1 MYCWYFGGKTQ
12 KGYGKRYVYVF
23 AESNQNKHMTPT
35 LYDSTSFRYVSGIV
49 STNDAKNKNKFK
61 VLQDSIWS
69 QWISNRLSN
78 FLADSFRAIW
88 YWFSCKSI
96 FVAISQYSIIFLICR
111 VRQRR
116 NRGDQC
122 GLLRRVN
129 THSAPRGGGHSLIWH
144 IRVCA
149 IYASIDV

>member
-1 MYCWYFGGKTQ
+1 MNCFAGQWILKYSKAFKMHWAKNVKLILWLWWMYCWYFGGKTQ

-35 LYDSTSFRYVSGIV
+35 LYDSTSFRYVSGVV

-78 FLADSFRAIW
+78 FFADSFRAIW
-88 YWFSCKSI
+88 YWFSCKNI
-96 FVAISQYSIIFLICR
+96 FVAISQYSII
-111 VRQRR
+111 
-116 NRGDQC
+116 
-122 GLLRRVN
+122 LLQD
-129 THSAPRGGGHSLIWH
+129 
-144 IRVCA
+144 
-149 IYASIDV
+149 IDMPG